1 MATSPDDKLSKQL
14 SGIAGEYFVAA
25 ELSRK
30 GFIAAVTLRNTRG
43 ADILVSRPGGKRSAT
58 VQVKTNQYGRVRK
71 WVLTKSDETP
81 QGENHY
87 YVFVAL
93 NGRDDPP
100 EYHVV
105 PGNYVANWC
114 AQNHKS
120 WLEGTKRDGGNRK
133 DSSIRNFYPGEKF
146 RNAWDSLPV

>member
-1 MATSPDDKLSKQL
+1 MSELPDEKLSTQL

-43 ADILVSRPGGKRSAT
+43 ADILVSRPGGKKSAT
-58 VQVKTNQYGRVRK
+58 IQVKTMQNGRIE
-71 WVLTKSDETP
+71 WLLTKSDETP
-81 QGENHY
+81 KGENHY

-93 NGRDDPP
+93 NGRHGQP

-105 PGNYVANWC
+105 PGDHVAAWC
-114 AQNHKS
+114 TDNHQK
-120 WLEGTKRDGGNRK
+120 WLKGKKRDGSKRK
-133 DSSIRNFYPGEKF
+133 DSSMRVFRPGEDF
-146 RNAWDSLPV
+146 RNGWNRLPV